1 MNNFF
6 KTFKKTTLTAL
17 AVLFLSIANAQTDK
31 PEMADA
37 MRANG
42 KIYVVMV
49 VCLII
54 LIGLFLYVARI
65 DKKVSRL
72 EKETRSELNA

>member
-6 KTFKKTTLTAL
+6 KAFKKTILTAL
-17 AVLFLSIANAQTDK
+17 AVLFISIANAQTDK

-54 LIGLFLYVARI
+54 LIGLFLYVVRI
-65 DKKVSRL
+65 DRKVSRL
-72 EKETRSELNA
+72 EKETSAEIKA